1 MEVAPQELA
10 QLLKLAGV
18 GASPEPD
25 MPEPEMASEPEV
37 SVMAIPSDD
46 GAPVGGGC
54 GAPEPEHDHGSMRGI
69 IDMLQGGGEE
79 PIEEAPP
86 KDDYE
91 NASKEF
97 TGHPVDVIDT
107 YDQYSYEPA
116 KNSGMQRRTN
126 SYGDNPLREEDLIK
140 EYTEFKKKPIN
151 EWDWNNKLGNLIG
164 GKGWNTDQELKTAK
178 DAEGP
183 IDREPGAQKD
193 LRLGSKGKR
202 TFMDPQS
209 TTWKN
214 NMKFRPGSL
223 TKQVPNTLAN
233 TGVYDVEGPETALPG
248 AQTRSNRQVAARN
261 AQNAQNQTAV
271 ANTKGIKPDKGV
283 PQGLLPPTERAK
295 QDRLAAAQASAET
308 GPLGPE
314 GNPTVAQPKID
325 TDGTISTTDDPVQD
339 MTAYNLPDPNEI
351 ANKGKAPVQD
361 MTPYDEDIGN
371 AQELSPSQRLAALKR
386 ADIKPQAYN
395 PPDPNEIA
403 NKGQVL
409 NPADQAAVPT
419 VATTSGEHNAGD
431 PNEIVNKGQ
440 DPAGMGIQPA
450 GEFDRK
456 ISPKADELR
465 SDFDADDI
473 TKVNTK
479 VEPEPV
485 PDMSTISKNAEIL
498 PADNFNSFND
508 AFAHYRDKLG
518 PKKKFQWKNP
528 KTGKVEWFTTNRADD
543 NLKDSVD
550 VGLGRNINRLKFL
563 AGI

>member
-18 GASPEPD
+18 GAGPEPD

-46 GAPVGGGC
+46 GAPVGDGR

-79 PIEEAPP
+79 PIEEPIEEAPP

-91 NASKEF
+91 NASNEF
-97 TGHPVDVIDT
+97 TGHPVDVVDT

-202 TFMDPQS
+202 TFMNPQS

-214 NMKFRPGSL
+214 NMKARPGDL
-223 TKQVPNTLAN
+223 TKQVPNTLAS

-248 AQTRSNRQVAARN
+248 AQTRSNRQVATRN

-271 ANTKGIKPDKGV
+271 ANTKGIKNDPRDIDSSQWRSADTQRD
-283 PQGLLPPTERAK
+283 PRATAK
-295 QDRLAAAQASAET
+295 QGPTAAEIIAHRGGETKDPRDIDPSQWRSAET
-308 GPLGPE
+308 
-314 GNPTVAQPKID
+314 
-325 TDGTISTTDDPVQD
+325 
-339 MTAYNLPDPNEI
+339 
-351 ANKGKAPVQD
+351 
-361 MTPYDEDIGN
+361 
-371 AQELSPSQRLAALKR
+371 PSQQLAAL
-386 ADIKPQAYN
+386 QAS
-395 PPDPNEIA
+395 
-403 NKGQVL
+403 Q
-409 NPADQAAVPT
+409 
-419 VATTSGEHNAGD
+419 HRAGD
-431 PNEIVNKGQ
+431 PNEIKNKGQ
-440 DPAGMGIQPA
+440 SASVATTSDTLGGDRHDTPVATAGMGVQPA
-450 GEFDRK
+450 VSIAPGGTDAGTKGKTAGGSPHDTTSKLASISTDK
-456 ISPKADELR
+456 IKDTSGP
-465 SDFDADDI
+465 
-473 TKVNTK
+473 
-479 VEPEPV
+479 
-485 PDMSTISKNAEIL
+485 EIL
-498 PADNFNSFND
+498 KTTGSNVA
-508 AFAHYRDKLG
+508 G
-518 PKKKFQWKNP
+518 PKQDNTPQAGETLQSIAARMGYPSIQAFIDAQDKGSIGQMKSGSNLGNYFVKKGRQYKPFGEN
-528 KTGKVEWFTTNRADD
+528 V
-543 NLKDSVD
+543 
-550 VGLGRNINRLKFL
+550 VGLGRNINRLKVL

>member
-1 MEVAPQELA
+1 
-10 QLLKLAGV
+10 
-18 GASPEPD
+18 
-25 MPEPEMASEPEV
+25 
-37 SVMAIPSDD
+37 
-46 GAPVGGGC
+46 
-54 GAPEPEHDHGSMRGI
+54 
-69 IDMLQGGGEE
+69 
-79 PIEEAPP
+79 EAPP

-91 NASKEF
+91 NASNEF
-97 TGHPVDVIDT
+97 TGHPVDVVDT

-202 TFMDPQS
+202 TFMNPQS

-214 NMKFRPGSL
+214 NMKARPGDL
-223 TKQVPNTLAN
+223 TKQVPNTLAS

-248 AQTRSNRQVAARN
+248 AQTRSNRQVATRN

-271 ANTKGIKPDKGV
+271 ANTKGIKNDPRDIDSSQWRSADTQRD
-283 PQGLLPPTERAK
+283 PRNIPPSQWRSADTQRDPRATAK
-295 QDRLAAAQASAET
+295 QGPTAAEIIAHRGGETKDPRDIDPSQWRSAET
-308 GPLGPE
+308 PSQQLAALQASQHRAG
-314 GNPTVAQPKID
+314 
-325 TDGTISTTDDPVQD
+325 
-339 MTAYNLPDPNEI
+339 DPNEI
-351 ANKGKAPVQD
+351 KNKGQTDYEV
-361 MTPYDEDIGN
+361 GN
-371 AQELSPSQRLAALKR
+371 EFSEPEQSA
-386 ADIKPQAYN
+386 QAYN

-431 PNEIVNKGQ
+431 PNEIKNKGQ

-450 GEFDRK
+450 VSIAPGGTDAGTKGKTAGGSPHDTTSKLASISTDK
-456 ISPKADELR
+456 IKDTSGP
-465 SDFDADDI
+465 
-473 TKVNTK
+473 
-479 VEPEPV
+479 
-485 PDMSTISKNAEIL
+485 EIL
-498 PADNFNSFND
+498 KTTGSNVA
-508 AFAHYRDKLG
+508 G
-518 PKKKFQWKNP
+518 PKQDNTPQAGETLQSIAARMGYPTVQAFIDAQEKGSIGQMKSGPNSGNYFVKKGQQYKRN
-528 KTGKVEWFTTNRADD
+528 E
-543 NLKDSVD
+543 SV
-550 VGLGRNINRLKFL
+550 VGLGRNINRLKVL
-563 AGI
+563 AG